1 MAKNKDWVCFD
12 TPALDKSDKSAFK
25 ALTKGEASP
34 YQQQRV
40 LEVIVAD
47 LARTHSTTL
56 IPGAPDQTA
65 FLQGRAFVGQRIL
78 KILSQPVDGLAPNEE
93 GKSNG

>member
-1 MAKNKDWVCFD
+1 MAKRKDWECFE
-12 TPALDKSDKSAFK
+12 TPALDKSEKGAFK
-25 ALTKGEASP
+25 ALSKGEASE
-34 YQQQRV
+34 YQQQ
-40 LEVIVAD
+40 LILSVIVKK

-78 KILSQPVDGLAPNEE
+78 KILSQPVDGKAPTEE
-93 GKSNG
+93 GESNG